1 MADDTRSVPAA
12 LGTQRNNAE
21 YCTGRQAT
29 LKQALSEHIAILDA
43 LATRRPST
51 ARKAM
56 AEHIASQLEEA
67 LASTTSRR
75 RILADC
81 ASAPSPVALS
91 AHASTLTSVRLI
103 W

>member
-43 LATRRPST
+43 LATRRSSSCLGYDRRSPSNSSPFFI
-51 ARKAM
+51 RF
-56 AEHIASQLEEA
+56 EDRIALE
-67 LASTTSRR
+67 LLRMMT
-75 RILADC
+75 
-81 ASAPSPVALS
+81 
-91 AHASTLTSVRLI
+91 
-103 W
+103 